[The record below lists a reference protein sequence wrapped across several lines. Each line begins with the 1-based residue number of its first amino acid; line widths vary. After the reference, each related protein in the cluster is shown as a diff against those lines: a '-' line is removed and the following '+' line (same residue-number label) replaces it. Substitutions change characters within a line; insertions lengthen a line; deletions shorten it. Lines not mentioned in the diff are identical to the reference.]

1 MREDSMAALV
11 GTGVLPSPAPPMAAK
26 RAAARGANGSIDPA
40 GVAFGMEAVLRLRL
54 PGIHSSTPLVR
65 QLAVRVCR
73 QLELSEDELVA
84 VDACARIRDIGMVAL
99 PDGVLTQTGP
109 LSPEQWE
116 ALNSH
121 PVLGAELL
129 QSLPQTSSMARIVR
143 AHHERWDGQGYPD
156 GLLGESIPLLSRVL
170 AACDTFVA
178 IAIDRP
184 HRPGV
189 GAAGALERTQQ
200 ESGKQLDPQVADAL
214 AAAILRP
221 GETKASAL
229 GRPRVT
235 DRPSAGRRAPGGLG
249 QELKRAVTALEAIPA
264 FGPACERALAALS
277 EARGTVCSDAVTA
290 IEGDVGLTISVLR
303 AVQQS
308 GRRPVTT
315 VPDAVIALGPGATQE
330 LIAAAPRLSFPWKTR
345 SEAHM
350 HSFRVHAQA
359 VARAAERIARELRL
373 HSSEELVAVALLHD
387 VGKLAL
393 VQADPAE
400 FGQIQGSNSSPE
412 ERLRSERSTFGLD
425 HASVGALLL
434 ERWGLPSKLTKAVAA
449 HHRAEGNN
457 DLAGLVR
464 LADLSAHYA
473 QGDPVDRGIVLG
485 LSSSF
490 GLPVSAL
497 REIMF
502 DLPHSAG
509 SQRGRAE
516 PSPLSKRETTALRL
530 LAEGKRYKQIA
541 AELGLAP
548 STIRTHLHNA
558 YAKLEVDDRA
568 QAVLRATEMAWI

>member
-1 MREDSMAALV
+1 MREDSMATLV
-11 GTGVLPSPAPPMAAK
+11 GTGALPSPAPSVGAT
-26 RAAARGANGSIDPA
+26 RASVTGINGSNDPA
-40 GVAFGMEAVLRLRL
+40 SVALGMEAALRLRA

-73 QLELSEDELVA
+73 LLELSEEEQVV

-99 PDGVLTQTGP
+99 PDGVLSQTGP

-121 PVLGAELL
+121 PALGAELL
-129 QSLPQTSSMARIVR
+129 QSLPQTSSMAAIVR

-156 GLLGESIPLLSRVL
+156 GLVGESIPLLSRVL

-184 HRPGV
+184 HRPGA
-189 GAAGALERTQQ
+189 GAAGALERTQH
-200 ESGKQLDPQVADAL
+200 ESGKQLDPQVTEAL
-214 AAAILRP
+214 ATAILQP
-221 GETKASAL
+221 GDKKASAL
-229 GRPRVT
+229 GRPRGT
-235 DRPSAGRRAPGGLG
+235 DRTSPKRQGPGGLG
-249 QELKRAVTALEAIPA
+249 QDLKRTVIALEALPA

-277 EARGTVCSDAVTA
+277 EARGTVSSDAVAA
-290 IEGDVGLTISVLR
+290 IEGDMWLTISVLR
-303 AVQQS
+303 AAQQP

-315 VPDAVIALGPGATQE
+315 VPDAVIALGSQAVEE
-330 LIAAAPRLSFPWKTR
+330 LVASAPRLSFPWKTR

-373 HSSEELVAVALLHD
+373 HSSEELVAVSLLHD
-387 VGKLAL
+387 IGKLAL
-393 VQADPAE
+393 AQTDSDE
-400 FGQIQGSNSSPE
+400 FGRIQSSNASPE
-412 ERLRSERSTFGLD
+412 ERLRSEQLTFGLD

-434 ERWGLPSKLTKAVAA
+434 ERWGLPSRLTQAVAE
-449 HHRAEGNN
+449 HHRAQGDS

-464 LADLSAHYA
+464 LADISAHYA
-473 QGDPVDRGIVLG
+473 QGDTVDRGMVLR
-485 LSSSF
+485 LSSSV

-497 REIMF
+497 RDIMF

-516 PSPLSKRETTALRL
+516 PSPLSKRETAALRL

-548 STIRTHLHNA
+548 STIRTHLHNV